1 MKAFYQLLVII
12 GLSALVFTACDK
24 DDDFEY
30 VSGYLDNFTEITSTK
45 SFKAAD
51 VKNYL
56 EQDGQSQLASIANHD
71 IKVFK
76 LTYKTAFEGDSIIA
90 SGLVA
95 VPIAKSKNETFPI
108 MSYQHGVILSK
119 KDAPTVNPQASVT
132 ELATFIAS
140 TGIIVLIP
148 DYIGYGSSDKYYHPF
163 MHKEYA
169 TNAVLDFVRASKE
182 FIGTHKPCNCNG
194 KLFLSG
200 YGEGAS
206 ATLAALSAIE
216 NDSVIN
222 SDLEVKA
229 SVCAA
234 GTYNLI
240 GFREWLV
247 DQIKFDQP
255 WYLAYLLESYNEY
268 EGLTSDYSLVFSE
281 PFASM
286 IPGMVDGTKTGDQM
300 NAMFGTKHLGELL
313 NDNFENNT
321 VFNTDTIT
329 YGGLKEILENNSIPV
344 WNLKSN
350 LNIYYGRS
358 DFWIPADQSIYL
370 FNDFRHLNVTTNLKI
385 TALDELDHET
395 AVIPSLVKSAIWF
408 KSF

>member
-1 MKAFYQLLVII
+1 MP
-12 GLSALVFTACDK
+12 
-24 DDDFEY
+24 
-30 VSGYLDNFTEITSTK
+30 GYLENFTEYTSSK
-45 SFKAAD
+45 SFKAED
-51 VKNYL
+51 IKKYL
-56 EQDGQSQLASIANHD
+56 EQNGQSQMASIATHD
-71 IKVFK
+71 IKIFK

-95 VPIAKSKNETFPI
+95 VPIANSKKEVFPI

-119 KDAPTVNPQASVT
+119 NDVPTVNPQGSIT
-132 ELATFIAS
+132 ELATYIAS

-163 MHKEYA
+163 MVKAYA
-169 TNAVLDFVRASKE
+169 TNAVLDFIRASKE
-182 FIGTHKPCNCNG
+182 FIATKKPCNSNG

-200 YGEGAS
+200 FGEGAS
-206 ATLAALSAIE
+206 ATLAAISAIE
-216 NDSVIN
+216 NDSVSN

-234 GTYNLI
+234 GSYNLI

-247 DQIKFDQP
+247 TQIKFDQP
-255 WYLAYLLESYNEY
+255 WYIAYLLESYNEY
-268 EGLTSDYSLVFSE
+268 EGLTNDYSLVFSE
-281 PFASM
+281 PFASLV
-286 IPGMVDGTKTGDQM
+286 PGMVDGSKTGDQM
-300 NAMFGTKHLGELL
+300 NAMFGTKHVGELL

-321 VFNTDTIT
+321 KFNADTAT
-329 YGGLKEILENNSIPV
+329 YGEMKKILENNSIPA

-350 LNIYYGRS
+350 LNIYYGKN
-358 DFWIPADQSIYL
+358 DEWIPADQSIYM

-395 AVIPSLVKSAIWF
+395 AVIPSLVKSVIWF